1 METFPIK
8 INKINLCN
16 QAKNISVV
24 LTISQLNFDA
34 NRSKGSWVMIG
45 QTEQRVLLKFM
56 DSEYLVFTAY
66 HRMRWIRNIWTL
78 YSIDEKFF

>member
-1 METFPIK
+1 
-8 INKINLCN
+8 
-16 QAKNISVV
+16 
-24 LTISQLNFDA
+24 
-34 NRSKGSWVMIG
+34 MIG
-45 QTEQRVLLKFM
+45 QTEQRLLLKFM